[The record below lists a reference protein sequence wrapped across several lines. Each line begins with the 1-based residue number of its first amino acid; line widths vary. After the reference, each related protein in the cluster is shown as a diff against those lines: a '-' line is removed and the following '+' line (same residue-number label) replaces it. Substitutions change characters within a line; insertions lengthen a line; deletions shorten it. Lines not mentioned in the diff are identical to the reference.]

1 MKELLEL
8 LSYGLYSRK
17 KEVDVEK
24 PAAHTEKRQESQS
37 SEGRSEKPLEPT
49 DSEQKDDFDS
59 ATHELHDMVRH
70 WLSLKQDCG
79 DLLAQLGFLHDTYNM
94 VRDKRGS
101 DWLLDPT
108 SDAGESFEVLK
119 SQCDICVRWTQV
131 YYDRIQTRIGLVS
144 YTPASSTV
152 LLRLTPEP
160 SFSISPINARLRIL
174 LESQNRPNEILLR

>member
-59 ATHELHDMVRH
+59 ATHELHDMTRH
-70 WLSLKQDCG
+70 WLGLKQDCG

-94 VRDKRGS
+94 VRD
-101 DWLLDPT
+101 
-108 SDAGESFEVLK
+108 
-119 SQCDICVRWTQV
+119 
-131 YYDRIQTRIGLVS
+131 
-144 YTPASSTV
+144 
-152 LLRLTPEP
+152 
-160 SFSISPINARLRIL
+160 
-174 LESQNRPNEILLR
+174 